1 MAILIN
7 QIVFL
12 PGVVLHEMSH
22 LVMARLL
29 GVPTMGFSVWPKK
42 QSDGSLRLGYV
53 HTKKVDFVRESLIGV
68 APLMFGC
75 AAVAAIGLKL
85 LDLDDVGMA
94 LLRGDF
100 INGFIN
106 VLHVFRST
114 DLFIWG
120 YILFALSNTMMP
132 SSSDRR
138 AWPILGILMLIVGLV
153 LYYVGM
159 PAIIQTALSNV
170 IIDAVRVIATAFTVT
185 IGVDIVVIPILYSVE
200 WVLWQ
205 FVPGNRLKI
214 SIK

>member
-1 MAILIN
+1 
-7 QIVFL
+7 
-12 PGVVLHEMSH
+12 
-22 LVMARLL
+22 
-29 GVPTMGFSVWPKK
+29 
-42 QSDGSLRLGYV
+42 
-53 HTKKVDFVRESLIGV
+53 
-68 APLMFGC
+68 
-75 AAVAAIGLKL
+75 
-85 LDLDDVGMA
+85 
-94 LLRGDF
+94 
-100 INGFIN
+100 
-106 VLHVFRST
+106 
-114 DLFIWG
+114 
-120 YILFALSNTMMP
+120 MP

-205 FVPGNRLKI
+205 FVAGNRLKI

>member
-22 LVMARLL
+22 LVVARLL

-68 APLMFGC
+68 APLIFGC

-85 LDLDDVGMA
+85 LDLDDVGIA

-100 INGFIN
+100 LNGFIN
-106 VLHVFRST
+106 VLHVFRSA

-120 YILFALSNTMMP
+120 YVLFALSNTMMP

-138 AWPILGILMLIVGLV
+138 AWPVLGILKSTCSPNGSSSVIEVRPFISWRDV
-153 LYYVGM
+153 L
-159 PAIIQTALSNV
+159 P
-170 IIDAVRVIATAFTVT
+170 
-185 IGVDIVVIPILYSVE
+185 
-200 WVLWQ
+200 
-205 FVPGNRLKI
+205 
-214 SIK
+214 

>member
-1 MAILIN
+1 
-7 QIVFL
+7 
-12 PGVVLHEMSH
+12 
-22 LVMARLL
+22 
-29 GVPTMGFSVWPKK
+29 
-42 QSDGSLRLGYV
+42 
-53 HTKKVDFVRESLIGV
+53 
-68 APLMFGC
+68 
-75 AAVAAIGLKL
+75 
-85 LDLDDVGMA
+85 
-94 LLRGDF
+94 
-100 INGFIN
+100 
-106 VLHVFRST
+106 
-114 DLFIWG
+114 
-120 YILFALSNTMMP
+120 MP